1 MDDKAYPL
9 LSGING
15 IEDFLRLPDSALD
28 ALNRSL
34 GRMRRVEEQKA

>member
-28 ALNRSL
+28 ALAASCAR
-34 GRMRRVEEQKA
+34 A